1 MCFIS
6 QERKCT
12 QRFYIF
18 TANVASKQTRQQI
31 WVISI
36 RIGFEMIIYSKPK
49 GYSVKGKN
57 SISSL
62 ACITG
67 SNLISYKFPK
77 FHNVK
82 FQYFYDK
89 ISKLTFVVVF
99 FLVMFWGF
107 LGFFFLFGEIFFLVT
122 VIK

>member
-36 RIGFEMIIYSKPK
+36 RIGFEMIIQNQKDIP
-49 GYSVKGKN
+49 
-57 SISSL
+57 
-62 ACITG
+62 
-67 SNLISYKFPK
+67 
-77 FHNVK
+77 
-82 FQYFYDK
+82 
-89 ISKLTFVVVF
+89 
-99 FLVMFWGF
+99 
-107 LGFFFLFGEIFFLVT
+107 
-122 VIK
+122 

>member
-99 FLVMFWGF
+99 FLVMFWVF
-107 LGFFFLFGEIFFLVT
+107 LGFFFFVWGNFFFGYSD
-122 VIK
+122 

>member
-99 FLVMFWGF
+99 FLVMFWVF
-107 LGFFFLFGEIFFLVT
+107 LGFFFCLGKFFFWLQ
-122 VIK
+122 